1 MSCSKAKAAEMDRT
15 AEDSISLNELDRRV
29 EEQRERMN
37 GRTVIATEQGQVLM
51 TVDPTVKA
59 PGYQGPAL
67 PPDPG
72 PALADMDLTCL
83 SSAHQERAR
92 EVVKMLVSSRTYQ
105 TVAEVTAMGLLRDL
119 LGEG

>member
-1 MSCSKAKAAEMDRT
+1 MSCSKAKAEEMDRT

-29 EEQRERMN
+29 AEQRRRIM
-37 GRTVIATEQGQVLM
+37 
-51 TVDPTVKA
+51 KA

-83 SSAHQERAR
+83 SSAHQEQVRD
-92 EVVKMLVSSRTYQ
+92 
-105 TVAEVTAMGLLRDL
+105 LLEMFNQMKRQETPETLEAVRVCRML